1 MGVSKNGLVY
11 NGKSHE
17 NRWFGDTYI
26 SGTHQIWFQ
35 HSKNMFDHVWKH
47 QARWHFVIGCLK
59 HQETIHHAHS
69 IGSILAKWHLHLH
82 CPIWGFNRVSQHW
95 NRQVL
100 GKITR
105 FMLVKHH
112 SLRTQF
118 GHCLLRT
125 RTVQPFGDDYPYN
138 SHHSSAFAVRSWSN
152 LSRLQSYI
160 PIISPALVTSPL
172 VESLS
177 TIDSFGWTPAVQNK
191 APEPPRSPNFRWRSS
206 WASPGKTRSPC
217 WKNRSKGQSNE
228 QCGDLKQEMLPS
240 GKLTYN

>member
-26 SGTHQIWFQ
+26 SGTHPIWFQ

-69 IGSILAKWHLHLH
+69 IGSIFAKWHLHLH

-125 RTVQPFGDDYPYN
+125 RTVQPFGDDY
-138 SHHSSAFAVRSWSN
+138 SLQFTSFQCLRSEV
-152 LSRLQSYI
+152 LIKFIQITIIYPHYI
-160 PIISPALVTSPL
+160 PIICPL
-172 VESLS
+172 YPLWWRHHWWNLDPPLILS
-177 TIDSFGWTPAVQNK
+177 D
-191 APEPPRSPNFRWRSS
+191 EPRS
-206 WASPGKTRSPC
+206 KTRHL
-217 WKNRSKGQSNE
+217 NRRVARIVAE
-228 QCGDLKQEMLPS
+228 DLLEHHQE
-240 GKLTYN
+240 KLTAPGRIDQRVKARNNVGI

>member
-152 LSRLQSYI
+152 LSRLQSYT
-160 PIISPALVTSPL
+160 VSPL
-172 VESLS
+172 YPHY
-177 TIDSFGWTPAVQNK
+177 IPSFGDVTIGGITIHHWFFRMNPGGPKQGTWTA
-191 APEPPRSPNFRWRSS
+191 AFPEFSLKIFLSI
-206 WASPGKTRSPC
+206 TR
-217 WKNRSKGQSNE
+217 KNSQPLLE
-228 QCGDLKQEMLPS
+228 E
-240 GKLTYN
+240 